1 MKTRAAILT
10 GPHQPFHIMELELD
24 PPAAFEVRLRMV
36 AAGLCHSD
44 LHMIDGELAVK
55 YPVVGGHEAAGI
67 VEEVGPGVTK
77 VKVGD
82 HVVCSY
88 IPSCGHCRYCSTGHQ
103 NLCDQGATIL
113 EGTMPDGTYRF
124 HSLDAGSGRTQYGA
138 LCMLGAFSEHIIV
151 SELSVVKVD
160 AWLPLDKAV
169 LVGCGVTA
177 GWGSAVKA
185 GAVKPGDTTVIYG
198 AGGLGQNA
206 IQGAKFAG
214 ARHIVVID
222 PIEFKRD
229 TALVFG
235 ATHVFADPKEA
246 HDKVVELTWGQLAD
260 QALVIVSTVN
270 EEVVANAFAI
280 IGKGGTVVMTGIAD
294 PASLTIRVSGS
305 DMVFNEK
312 VIRGCQFGSSNPQY
326 DIVKLLRMY
335 DQGLLK
341 LDELIT
347 RRYRLD
353 EINEGYQD
361 LRDGKNIRGII
372 DFSL

>member
-1 MKTRAAILT
+1 MRTRAAVLE
-10 GPHQPFHIMELELD
+10 GPHQPFDIVELELD
-24 PPAAFEVRLRMV
+24 PPRQFEVRLRMV

-55 YPVVGGHEAAGI
+55 YPVVGGHEAAGV
-67 VEEVGPGVTK
+67 VEEVGEGVTK
-77 VKVGD
+77 VQVGD
-82 HVVCSY
+82 HVVCAY
-88 IPSCGHCRYCSTGHQ
+88 IPSCGSCRYCSTGHQ

-113 EGTMPDGTYRF
+113 EGTMPDGTFRF
-124 HSLDAGSGRTQYGA
+124 HSLDAGSGRTEYGA
-138 LCMLGAFSEHIIV
+138 LCMLGAFSEQIVV

-160 AWLPLDKAV
+160 PWLPLDKAV

-185 GAVKPGDTTVIYG
+185 GNIRAGDTTVIYG

-214 ARHIVVID
+214 SRYIVVVD
-222 PIEFKRD
+222 PIEFKRE
-229 TALVFG
+229 TALEFG
-235 ATHVFADPKEA
+235 ATHVFAEAKEA
-246 HDKVVELTWGQLAD
+246 HEKVVELTWGQGAD
-260 QALVIVSTVN
+260 QALVIVSTVD
-270 EEVVANAFAI
+270 EEVVSNAFNI
-280 IGKGGTVVMTGIAD
+280 IGKGGTVVITGIAN
-294 PASLTIRVSGS
+294 PASLNIHVSGS

-335 DQGLLK
+335 DQGVLK

-347 RRYRLD
+347 RRYSLD
-353 EINEGYQD
+353 DINQGYQD